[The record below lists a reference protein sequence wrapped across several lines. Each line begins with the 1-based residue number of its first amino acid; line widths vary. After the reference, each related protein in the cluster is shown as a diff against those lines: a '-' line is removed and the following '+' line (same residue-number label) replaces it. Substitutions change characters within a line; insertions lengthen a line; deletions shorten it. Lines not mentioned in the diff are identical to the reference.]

1 MMKVIQFL
9 IYYLFPLASPAPA
22 PLYALL
28 AGFAHYWNWAR
39 KGLPLAHRHRAATVD
54 NFSAVIHLPVA
65 CFLSNSSTVRN
76 SASALNNSL
85 KAEILSTMRMF
96 HNGRYVN
103 YE

>member
-1 MMKVIQFL
+1 MKFSVFT
-9 IYYLFPLASPAPA
+9 FSVFACWPAPAPA

-54 NFSAVIHLPVA
+54 NFSAVIDLPDA
-65 CFLSNSSTVRN
+65 LFLSNTRNMRKPASS
-76 SASALNNSL
+76 LKNSL
-85 KAEILSTMRMF
+85 KAEELSTNRMF